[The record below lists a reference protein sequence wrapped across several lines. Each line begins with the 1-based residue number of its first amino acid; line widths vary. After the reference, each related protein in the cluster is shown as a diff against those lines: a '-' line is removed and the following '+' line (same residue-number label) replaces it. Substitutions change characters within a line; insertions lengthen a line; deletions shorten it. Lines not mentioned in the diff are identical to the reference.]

1 MKYAVADFKKVSGK
15 TENVMD
21 NIDDFTN
28 QLNKQGTLM
37 HDLVTDTIVFNN
49 LRGSIGQLKVTM
61 NSIASFSDNI
71 KNASDALNDKNKI
84 TGVFLHDE
92 QTALQLKSMIKNLD
106 SASHKLRSRSGKA

>member
-1 MKYAVADFKKVSGK
+1 
-15 TENVMD
+15 
-21 NIDDFTN
+21 
-28 QLNKQGTLM
+28 
-37 HDLVTDTIVFNN
+37 
-49 LRGSIGQLKVTM
+49 M

-106 SASHKLRSRSGKA
+106 SASHKLDEDLEAVRHNFLLKGYFKKKERNEK